1 MNCRNVVN
9 LLSDYLDGRDMWF
22 SDSEVL
28 EIEAHLD
35 DCPKCKRVQI
45 ELTEIRGAAREL
57 PLHTPSR
64 ALWARI
70 SNIVEVDVPAS
81 ERPTRIEIPELS
93 WWERLKSRKMTLSLP
108 QLAGAT
114 ALATALITFAVFL
127 ASNSTAPRRPF
138 DFQAGTSAI
147 ILPDEEKI
155 KADLERKLSLI
166 NARKAKWDPLVR
178 DEFDKHLKKIE
189 ESLYNSRQILQY
201 RPDDKVQRQMVL
213 TLYNEKRQLLDDV
226 ERLKW

>member
-1 MNCRNVVN
+1 MNCRDVVS

-22 SDSEVL
+22 SDSEVQD
-28 EIEAHLD
+28 IEAHLD

-45 ELTEIRGAAREL
+45 ELTEIRSAAREL

-64 ALWARI
+64 ALWTRI

-81 ERPTRIEIPELS
+81 ERPTRIEIPEMS
-93 WWERLKSRKMTLSLP
+93 WWERFKSRKMTLSLP
-108 QLAGAT
+108 QLAGT
-114 ALATALITFAVFL
+114 SALATALIIFGIYV
-127 ASNSTAPRRPF
+127 ASNPTTPRKAF

-147 ILPDEEKI
+147 ILPDEDKI

-166 NARKAKWDPLVR
+166 NARKGNWDPLVR

-189 ESLYNSRQILQY
+189 EALQNSRQILQY

-213 TLYNEKRQLLDDV
+213 TLYHEKRQLLDDV